1 MPLEI
6 RDGGRGNAVRID
18 GAGRERCRGV
28 VALEGDGSVVEVG
41 EGGSATGLMITVGS
55 GCRVTIGTGCSLA
68 ALEIFARS
76 GAEVTIGDGCAF
88 THHTRVFLH
97 EPGRIS
103 IGADCLVA
111 SGTLLMNSDIHP
123 IFDLRTGER
132 INGARDV
139 SIGSRVW
146 LGADVTALKG
156 AAVGDGS
163 IVGYRSVVT
172 GAIPADSMAVGA
184 PARVV
189 RAGVRWAKDLP

>member
-6 RDGGRGNAVRID
+6 RDGGTGNAVIID
-18 GAGRERCRGV
+18 GACRDRCRGV
-28 VALEGDGSVVEVG
+28 LALEGDGSVVEVG
-41 EGGSATGLMITVGS
+41 EGGSATGLMITLGS
-55 GCRVTIGTGCSLA
+55 GCRVTIGRGCSLA
-68 ALEIFARS
+68 ALEIYARS

-103 IGADCLVA
+103 IGAGCLVA

-123 IFDLRTGER
+123 MFDLRTGER
-132 INGARDV
+132 LNAARDV

-146 LGADVTALKG
+146 LGAEMTALKG
-156 AAVGDGS
+156 AAVGEGS
-163 IVGYRSVVT
+163 VVGYRSVVT
-172 GAIPADSMAVGA
+172 GPIPANSLAVGT